1 LENARPDPHN
11 VAIVARL
18 LAVEKTLS
26 VLVELIGASE
36 PGVRDRIRG
45 KLEDYLSGL
54 DSASELEGDFIQKS
68 REFTESILRAR

>member
-1 LENARPDPHN
+1 MPDPHN
-11 VAIVARL
+11 VAIGARL
-18 LAVEKTLS
+18 LAMEKTLS
-26 VLVELIGASE
+26 VLVELLGASE

-54 DSASELEGDFIQKS
+54 DSTSELEGDFIQKS